1 MTTTA
6 RVKKADVML
15 SERAEFVAAAF
26 AATTNSARESKH
38 LHFLVPLRK
47 FDCERHTRACNR
59 TRASFPQSFAPPVGA
74 KHEAGQTP
82 VCCEL
87 SGSTQQSRPDPP
99 CQSVPAAIRFS

>member
-47 FDCERHTRACNR
+47 FSGGSPDTLPLSPGCGPPASR
-59 TRASFPQSFAPPVGA
+59 TLPSPSLHFLSRGAPLHQSN
-74 KHEAGQTP
+74 
-82 VCCEL
+82 
-87 SGSTQQSRPDPP
+87 P
-99 CQSVPAAIRFS
+99 CS